1 MKRILFPTDFSPVAD
16 RAFIYALKVA
26 DAIQAAL
33 LVLHVYELPRLRSNL
48 PFTIRELYENIEKEA
63 YKDFQSN
70 LPHLDAIANA
80 NDLIHLSV
88 SYAIREGD
96 RLDTINRTA
105 KAEQVDF
112 IVMGTKGAT
121 GLRETLIGSVA
132 AEVME
137 NAPCPVLAVPEDAVF
152 DGHLDHMAFTTDFKD
167 SDTVALK
174 KMLDFAGLFSAK
186 VFCVNVD
193 VSHTEFYLKRMEQLR
208 IAFRENQNLS
218 FEVLEGSNIEKA
230 VFDFMEKEHIDLL
243 AMVTQQRN
251 FIQELFHY
259 SQTKQ
264 LAYHTRVPIL
274 ALQSHNI

>member
-1 MKRILFPTDFSPVAD
+1 MKRILFPTDFSPAAD

-26 DAIQAAL
+26 EAIEASL
-33 LVLHVYELPRLRSNL
+33 LVLHVYELPRLKAHL
-48 PFTIRELYENIEKEA
+48 PNTIRELFESIEKEA
-63 YKDFQSN
+63 YRDFQNN
-70 LPHLDAIANA
+70 LPHLDTIAAA
-80 NDLIHLSV
+80 NELSHLPV

-96 RLDTINRTA
+96 KLDTINQAA
-105 KAEQVDF
+105 KTEQVDF

-121 GLRETLIGSVA
+121 GLRESLIGSVA

-137 NAPCPVLAVPEDAVF
+137 NAPCPVLAVPEEAVF
-152 DGHLDHMAFTTDFKD
+152 DGHLDHMAFATDFKD
-167 SDTVALK
+167 SDNLALK
-174 KMLDFAGLFSAK
+174 KLLNFASLFSAK
-186 VFCVNVD
+186 VCCINVD
-193 VSHTEFYLKRMEQLR
+193 ISHTELYLKRMEQLR
-208 IAFRENQNLS
+208 KAYQEKPNLS
-218 FEVLEGSNIEKA
+218 FHVLEGNNIEKA